1 MTMDY
6 EARKRWLTNN
16 LKVSLKTKMESY
28 TFGRRPEH
36 YKSIQFTFFGYI
48 DEDWCVK
55 DDFDNEFER
64 AYLRAIKT
72 MNGLTKYYISKENLL
87 PAIRK
92 IKHYSKD
99 LIIVSVNPAIHYV
112 KEYTRNGIVEDIKVI
127 ELGYYGEQCFP
138 ISLVF
143 LQKKDLPYVPKTP
156 DGNLIIEFTKSDD
169 EPFLEIGHDHNAKA
183 IQLVIAQNGEK
194 IINSIEDIKNI
205 WNNN

>member
-16 LKVSLKTKMESY
+16 LKASLKAKIESY
-28 TFGRRPEH
+28 AFGRSPEL

-169 EPFLEIGHDHNAKA
+169 EPFLEIGHDPNAKA
-183 IQLVIAQNGEK
+183 IQLIIAQNGEK
-194 IINSIEDIKNI
+194 LINSIEDIKNI
-205 WNNN
+205 WK